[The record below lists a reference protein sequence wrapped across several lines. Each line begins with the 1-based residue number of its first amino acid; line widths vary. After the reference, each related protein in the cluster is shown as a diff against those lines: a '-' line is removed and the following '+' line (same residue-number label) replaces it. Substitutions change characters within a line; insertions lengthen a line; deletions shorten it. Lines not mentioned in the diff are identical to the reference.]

1 MHKYVHKSV
10 PDVYHIIIFFSLTVL
25 LLSYHAWMNTSRAPK
40 KYKFVVFAHNK
51 ASVLNMLKWS
61 MLLSSGRQRKI
72 DYIEITINDR

>member
-51 ASVLNMLKWS
+51 ASGSEYVKMVYAALFWS
-61 MLLSSGRQRKI
+61 TEK
-72 DYIEITINDR
+72 N